1 MKKALLY
8 YGLIILFAI
17 LFVLG
22 FFITPWLTIASFI
35 PLIVGLILLI
45 RWRVMKK

>member
-8 YGLIILFAI
+8 YGLIILFVV
-17 LFVLG
+17 LFVSG